1 MVALVPSCVDALP
14 SALDVPLKRWA
25 GERLGP
31 EGASVYTR
39 DPDANLL
46 EFIVYD
52 EGSAAD

>member
-1 MVALVPSCVDALP
+1 MRWKRRA
-14 SALDVPLKRWA
+14 VPLKRWA

-46 EFIVYD
+46 EFIVYGD
-52 EGSAAD
+52 G

>member
-1 MVALVPSCVDALP
+1 MCRRVAERAKCAG
-14 SALDVPLKRWA
+14 VPLKRWA

-46 EFIVYD
+46 EFIVYGD
-52 EGSAAD
+52 G